1 VTHKARSWRSLG
13 ALAAAGAFA
22 IPFAASAQNGDEPA
36 EEEAAPPA
44 VAHDDVVQDT
54 WASVII
60 DGWAAA
66 NSGHNVQVNTTDNS
80 IENIQDALAS
90 GNGGDAD
97 SDALPASPDSMDE
110 IPAAIADALAG
121 VGGDPLAENV
131 VDEATID
138 SSGGNDLATG
148 DATAENTESTV
159 AIDQS
164 QTNSSDNLAEAT
176 QASGKGAR
184 ATSVV
189 TQTASADV
197 AVTQHAAANSGGN
210 LQIND
215 TTNSVVN
222 DQISTAPANGGN
234 ATAGGGGDAVSTAG
248 DGGVATAS
256 NSATSSVTSSGGNS
270 MTTGAATASNGGSS
284 VTITQSSSNSS
295 VNTASSSSD
304 SSGG

>member
-1 VTHKARSWRSLG
+1 VTQKARRWRSLG

-36 EEEAAPPA
+36 DEDAAPPA

-66 NSGHNVQVNTTDNS
+66 NSGYNVQVNTTDNS
-80 IENIQDALAS
+80 VENIQDALAS
-90 GNGGDAD
+90 ANGGDAD
-97 SDALPASPDSMDE
+97 SDAMPASPDSIDE

-121 VGGDPLAENV
+121 LGGDALAEN
-131 VDEATID
+131 EAESTID

-148 DATAENTESTV
+148 DATAENTESSV
-159 AIDQS
+159 SIDQT
-164 QTNSSDNLAEAT
+164 QDNSSDNLAEAT
-176 QASGKGAR
+176 QASGRGAR

-256 NSATSSVTSSGGNS
+256 NRATSNVTSSGGNS